1 MPFVKAGESAKKS
14 FQNIQEE
21 EEEEEEDVRLSR
33 TTTSFISR

>member
-21 EEEEEEDVRLSR
+21 EEEEEDVRLSW